1 MKYGELNLG
10 QIEALVN
17 ILGGFGV
24 VKAIIDGQGEVSG
37 FKEERAFL
45 KSLDKC
51 LAIRNML
58 RGFDCYGSE
67 DGVSHF
73 RIVVSNVAERAMNLA
88 ERAINENRQFNEQFK
103 NEIIEKIDLAIYKL
117 VEFKVR
123 DGEGFEFA
131 QDCLEEIKK
140 RLIKGDKLGVFKC
153 ACSLINFL
161 RGVETLNNLI
171 LAQFDKAK
179 NN

>member
-17 ILGGFGV
+17 VLGGFGV
-24 VKAIIDGQGEVSG
+24 VKAILDGQGKVSG

-51 LAIRNML
+51 LAIRDML
-58 RGFDCYGSE
+58 RGWDCYSSE
-67 DGVSHF
+67 DGLSHF
-73 RIVVSNVAERAMNLA
+73 RIVASNVADRAMNLA
-88 ERAINENRQFNEQFK
+88 ERAINENSQFNEQFK
-103 NEIIEKIDLAIYKL
+103 GEIIEKIDLALCKL

-131 QDCLEEIKK
+131 QGCLEEIKK
-140 RLIKGDKLGVFKC
+140 RLLKGDKLGVFKC
-153 ACSLINFL
+153 ACSLRSFIK
-161 RGVETLNNLI
+161 GVETLNDL
-171 LAQFDKAK
+171 LLTQFDKAK
-179 NN
+179 ND